1 MAEKL
6 NVYQVVTD
14 RVLQALDQGT
24 VPWHQPWHATSDG
37 SVGFPLS
44 MSTGKPY
51 RGVNLILLS
60 LGTEYE
66 SPWWGTL
73 KKINS
78 LGGKVRKGEKSTWVT
93 YWTMIKVT
101 KDNLDTGESERKQ
114 IPYLKYYPV
123 FNADQC
129 DGLPEKYWHNGHSVP
144 GTLQE
149 HHEMADI
156 LKSYLDRKDAPKVTY
171 GGNQA
176 YWLPSPYDTIHVPT
190 PGSYESDAEY
200 NSTLAHEMGHST
212 GDKTRLNRKECV
224 DYTRTDENGDAY
236 RPREEMCAE
245 LTSAFLLAVAGIDS
259 SDAFDNSASYIDD
272 WRRKISQ
279 DPKLVVMA
287 AAQAQHAADYILGI
301 DHVANAESEAA

>member
-1 MAEKL
+1 MTEKF

-14 RVLQALDQGT
+14 RVLQALDRGT
-24 VPWHQPWHATSDG
+24 VPWHQPWHSTSDG

-66 SPWWGTL
+66 SPWWGTY
-73 KKINS
+73 KTVKE
-78 LGGKVRKGEKSTWVT
+78 LGGQVRKGENGTLVT
-93 YWTMIKVT
+93 FWKKLLVT
-101 KDNLDTGESERKQ
+101 EANPVTGEAEKKT
-114 IPYLKYYPV
+114 IPMLRYYKV

-129 DGLPEKYWHNGHSVP
+129 DGLPEKYWHNGHTVP
-144 GTLQE
+144 GTLQD
-149 HHEMADI
+149 HREMADI
-156 LKSYLDRKDAPKVTY
+156 LKSYLDRKDSPKVTY

-190 PGSYESDAEY
+190 PESYESDAEY

-224 DYTRTDENGDAY
+224 DYVRTDDNGDAY

-259 SDAFDNSASYIDD
+259 TSAFDNSASYIDG
-272 WRRKISQ
+272 WRRRISK

-287 AAQAQHAADYILGI
+287 AAQAQKAADYILGI
-301 DHVANAESEAA
+301 EYSGAEPEAE